1 MASDELKQ
9 LLRDIIIWRM
19 LLKLPSFFSSKKQP
33 SQESKTSDDFLVAEI
48 NQEKIS
54 LGFFTDQ
61 DTKPALVASVTEDRK
76 ADLFVVFNSSLG
88 ALAEKN
94 PNLPNRAIIGI
105 NDPKIETMT
114 TIARLNREKMHEE
127 MTSEDIERVLT
138 QVGEDYNAHGKQLFF
153 SSVTSA
159 VLDGVRIGNPI
170 GARGSVLELGCFNAY
185 LEKEKLDLYE
195 KVAQEAKLDL
205 EKIVPLE
212 YCIVRA
218 FLDSGTKDGILLRI
232 LKDFTTLSF
241 VEESNIV
248 GVKTFSLGSSEPDF
262 WGEGLKI
269 ALQDFSQ
276 HPRWPT
282 LVSFYDTENQAVLEK
297 VAKETLEKNFANLK
311 EVRFENLNTRLG
323 FAQFE
328 ASLYALSVEGET
340 L

>member
-1 MASDELKQ
+1 MVSDELKQ
-9 LLRDIIIWRM
+9 RLRDIIIWRM

-33 SQESKTSDDFLVAEI
+33 SNDKVSDDFLVAEI

-54 LGFFTDQ
+54 LGFFTIP
-61 DTKPALVASVTEDRK
+61 DTKPSLVASVTEDRK
-76 ADLFVVFNSSLG
+76 ADLFAVFNT
-88 ALAEKN
+88 ALSALSEKN
-94 PNLPNRAIIGI
+94 PDLSNRAILGI

-138 QVGEDYNAHGKQLFF
+138 QVGEEYSAHGKQLFF

-218 FLDSGTKDGILLRI
+218 FLDSGTKDGILLRV
-232 LKDFTTLSF
+232 LKDFTSLSF

-262 WGEGLKI
+262 WAEGLKV
-269 ALQDFSQ
+269 ALEDFNQ

-282 LVSFYDTENQAVLEK
+282 LISFYDTLEQSVLEK
-297 VAKETLEKNFANLK
+297 VAKETLEKNFASLK

-323 FAQFE
+323 FAQVE
-328 ASLYALSVEGET
+328 AALYALSVEGEG